1 MFWPGRE
8 IAGLSRIVGLFS
20 SVSMLYISVFV
31 SKIKNTNGEM
41 KLNITAWP
49 RALGSSVSQ
58 WLKGSSASSS
68 ADVCLCRGQS
78 HLHDMSN
85 LNQAEIEEFMNELVF
100 FPFSLLAALGAVI
113 LITVRR

>member
-1 MFWPGRE
+1 MFCSGRE

-49 RALGSSVSQ
+49 RALGSSVGR
-58 WLKGSSASSS
+58 LKEALLPVAQMFVQGPESS
-68 ADVCLCRGQS
+68 
-78 HLHDMSN
+78 
-85 LNQAEIEEFMNELVF
+85 
-100 FPFSLLAALGAVI
+100 P
-113 LITVRR
+113 